1 MKKIILSILSILL
14 LSTSANAFEML
25 AKGTFTCTYT
35 KDNQEKTCA
44 MHSDGKGTVFFNGDC
59 EAVDNEVQFVKQN
72 TCTHNRSATKIYI
85 CDYADTSCSATFYG
99 NGANSVSCNN
109 KKNFQY
115 ENKFETTDK
124 VIEQAKSG
132 KCRPQL

>member
-1 MKKIILSILSILL
+1 MKKIILIILPILILSAP
-14 LSTSANAFEML
+14 ANAFEML
-25 AKGTFTCTYT
+25 ARGTFTCTYT
-35 KDNQEKTCA
+35 QDKQQKTCA
-44 MHSDGKGTVFFNGDC
+44 MHSDGRGTVFFNGDC

-72 TCTHNRSATKIYI
+72 TCTHNRSATKSYI
-85 CDYADTSCSATFYG
+85 CDYADTTCGVTFYG
-99 NGANSVSCNN
+99 NGANTVSCNN

-124 VIEQAKSG
+124 VIEQAKNG